1 MKNFQEMIT
10 LPICPVALS
19 VTGGMLAEFCE
30 TEEFVEEFGMQ
41 VFAQITLAGIDP
53 LSIRA
58 EDRGQQTIMFSIPR
72 VNVLIVALHIQR
84 ARVDH
89 KNSADMLTEHWLP
102 FLRVFNEGQDCLQ
115 DGAGSW
121 SEDGYSL
128 N

>member
-1 MKNFQEMIT
+1 MENFQEMIT

-30 TEEFVEEFGMQ
+30 TEDFVEEFGVQ
-41 VFAQITLAGIDP
+41 VFAQLTRAGVDP

-58 EDRGQQTIMFSIPR
+58 DDVGQQTIMFSIPR
-72 VNVLIVALHIQR
+72 VNVLIVAMHIQK

-89 KNSADMLTEHWLP
+89 EGAAAMLMEHWLP
-102 FLRVFNEGQDCLQ
+102 FLVAFNEGKDE
-115 DGAGSW
+115 GSW